1 MVCCELCS
9 ISWTLSPLAIR
20 WFLNNYTVDL
30 DGKIKIG
37 IENKTVYLDA
47 SNSSKN
53 Y

>member
-9 ISWTLSPLAIR
+9 ISWTLSPLVMV
-20 WFLNNYTVDL
+20 FNNYTVDL
-30 DGKIKIG
+30 DAKIKIG
-37 IENKTVYLDA
+37 IENMTVYLDA